1 MNTKGDERIYIISM
15 CTVFYRLDGK

>member
-1 MNTKGDERIYIISM
+1 MNTKGDERIYIILM